1 MKSAIESIMHERS
14 RLRTAHEMLDAAL
27 AEEVRDEAFVPFYI
41 AVADYMEASMGRL
54 QDQDV
59 KMLQR
64 LGEAVDPTDSQA
76 NEIIAEVYRRLDG
89 NQEHLQKFLTCR
101 TDLQSDAAS
110 AVDKFEE
117 TSRAYIDFIHNQ
129 MGHHAPSTDLARQI
143 FDEDDWVAIADIDQ
157 RYFSK
162 EKALYESVL
171 QTRPGSVP
179 LGQEAFANIAQYR
192 RDDG

>member
-1 MKSAIESIMHERS
+1 MKSAIESIMKERG
-14 RLRTAHEMLDAAL
+14 RLRTAHEMLNAAL

-54 QDQDV
+54 HDQDV

-76 NEIIAEVYRRLDG
+76 KEIIAEVYRRLDG
-89 NQEHLQKFLTCR
+89 NQQHLQKFLACR
-101 TDLQSDAAS
+101 VELQSDGAS

-117 TSRAYIDFIHNQ
+117 TSRDYIDFIHNR
-129 MGHHAPSTDLARQI
+129 MGHHKPSTDLARQI
-143 FDEDDWVAIADIDQ
+143 FDENDWVAIADIDQ

-171 QTRPGSVP
+171 QTRPGSLP
-179 LGQEAFANIAQYR
+179 LGQEAFANVAQYR
-192 RDDG
+192 RDNG

>member
-1 MKSAIESIMHERS
+1 MQSAIESLMNERG
-14 RLRTAHEMLDAAL
+14 RLRTTHEMLNAAL

-54 QDQDV
+54 HEQDI

-64 LGEAVDPTDSQA
+64 LAAAVDPTDSEA
-76 NEIIAEVYRRLDG
+76 EEIIAEVHRRLDG
-89 NQEHLQKFLTCR
+89 NQVHLKDFLACR
-101 TDLQSDAAS
+101 ADLQSDGQS
-110 AVDKFEE
+110 AVDKFE
-117 TSRAYIDFIHNQ
+117 TVSRDYIDFIHDR

-143 FDEDDWVAIADIDQ
+143 FAEDDWVEIANIDQ
-157 RYFSK
+157 RYFRK

-179 LGQEAFANIAQYR
+179 LGQGATEYVTEYR
-192 RDDG
+192 RDHG